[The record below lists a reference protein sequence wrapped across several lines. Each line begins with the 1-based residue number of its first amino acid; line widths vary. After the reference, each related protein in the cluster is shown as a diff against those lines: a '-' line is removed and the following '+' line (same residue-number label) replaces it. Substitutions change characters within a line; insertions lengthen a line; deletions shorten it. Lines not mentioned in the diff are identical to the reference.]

1 MQVLN
6 FSQARA
12 SLKQT
17 MEDVCRDHEPAVV
30 TRQRGEPVVLMSL
43 EDYNSMMETLHL
55 LREPANAER
64 LRESIGQLEAG
75 ESFTRELITNGK
87 KGNEKRV
94 EQATE

>member
-30 TRQRGEPVVLMSL
+30 TRQRGEPVVVMSL

-75 ESFTRELITNGK
+75 EAFTRELITNGK
-87 KGNEKRV
+87 KGNERRV
-94 EQATE
+94 E

>member
-30 TRQRGEPVVLMSL
+30 TRQRGEPVVVMSL

-94 EQATE
+94 E

>member
-1 MQVLN
+1 MQILN

-30 TRQRGEPVVLMSL
+30 TRQRGEPVVVMSL
-43 EDYNSMMETLHL
+43 EDYNSMLETLHL
-55 LREPANAER
+55 LREPTNAER

-75 ESFTRELITNGK
+75 EAFTRELITNGK
-87 KGNEKRV
+87 EGKEWRV
-94 EQATE
+94 E